1 MGMGGFVWDL
11 IQQCQLSN
19 ANDRQRTL
27 DERVEHLEGELRR
40 TREILEQALRRIESR
55 LGADINGDGQVG

>member
-19 ANDRQRTL
+19 AHDRQLTL
-27 DERVEHLEGELRR
+27 DQRVEHLEVELQR
-40 TREILEQALRRIESR
+40 TRQILEQALRRIESR
-55 LGADINGDGQVG
+55 LGEDINDDGRVG

>member
-19 ANDRQRTL
+19 THDRQRTL
-27 DERVEHLEGELRR
+27 DERVERLEDELRR
-40 TREILEQALRRIESR
+40 TRKILEQALRRIESR
-55 LGADINGDGQVG
+55 LSEDINGDGRVG